1 MEVNIW
7 MDVAISGD
15 IISVEASQEHA
26 DYLSSDWLTGL
37 DWWEICRRINIP
49 SLCEVQVEEARSRR
63 EAGRWYYDTL
73 FCDNGA
79 IIEPAATS
87 PHHPPPGGD
96 SCAGSTPHLGH
107 RRRDGRR
114 EERKRR

>member
-37 DWWEICRRINIP
+37 DWWQICRRINIP
-49 SLCEVQVEEARSRR
+49 SLCEVQVEEARRRR
-63 EAGRWYYDTL
+63 EAGP
-73 FCDNGA
+73 
-79 IIEPAATS
+79 E
-87 PHHPPPGGD
+87 
-96 SCAGSTPHLGH
+96 
-107 RRRDGRR
+107 
-114 EERKRR
+114 